1 MKTPVLLACMLF
13 ALPLLAAEPPSPS
26 VSESTSAKYFAGL
39 HLVDQDGQ
47 GVDLYALFHG
57 RTVVMH
63 TFFATCTAS
72 CPILTRTMAAMQE
85 HYAERVGKDL
95 VLISITVDPS
105 NDTPARLKAY
115 ARSVRAGAGW
125 YFLTGTKDQVDAALK
140 KIGQYTATRDD
151 HTNLLIIGNDR
162 TGLWKK
168 AFGLAKRE
176 EIMAIVDTVLND
188 EGTPPSK

>member
-1 MKTPVLLACMLF
+1 MKTCILLACVVL
-13 ALPLLAAEPPSPS
+13 ALPLLAAEPQPA
-26 VSESTSAKYFAGL
+26 SAKYFAGL

-47 GVDLYALFHG
+47 AVDLYSLFHG
-57 RTVVMH
+57 RSVVLH

-72 CPILTRTMAAMQE
+72 CPILTRTVAAMQE
-85 HYAERVGKDL
+85 RFADRMGKDL
-95 VLISITVDPS
+95 VFISITVDPS
-105 NDTPARLKAY
+105 NDTPAKLKAY
-115 ARSVRAGAGW
+115 SRGVRAGAGW
-125 YFLTGTKDQVDAALK
+125 YFLTGTQEQVDAALK

-151 HTNLLIIGNDR
+151 HTNLLIIGNDK

-188 EGTPPSK
+188 DGNQPAK

>member
-1 MKTPVLLACMLF
+1 MKTRIFLACMLL
-13 ALPLLAAEPPSPS
+13 ALPLLAAEPQPASA
-26 VSESTSAKYFAGL
+26 SAKYFAGL

-47 GVDLYALFHG
+47 AVDLYSLFHG
-57 RTVVMH
+57 RSVVLH

-72 CPILTRTMAAMQE
+72 CPILTRTVAAMQE
-85 HYAERVGKDL
+85 RYADRLGKDL

-105 NDTPARLKAY
+105 NDTPAKLKAY
-115 ARSVRAGAGW
+115 ARGVNAGAGW
-125 YFLTGTKDQVDAALK
+125 YFLTGTQEQVDAALK

-151 HTNLLIIGNDR
+151 HTNVLIIGNDK

-168 AFGLAKRE
+168 AFGLARRD

-188 EGTPPSK
+188 DGAQPAK